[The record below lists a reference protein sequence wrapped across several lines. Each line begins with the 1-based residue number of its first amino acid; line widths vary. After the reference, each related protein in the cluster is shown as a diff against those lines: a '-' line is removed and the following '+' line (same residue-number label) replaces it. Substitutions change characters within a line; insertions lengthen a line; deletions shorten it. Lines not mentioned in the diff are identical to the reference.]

1 MLDGSIEFIEL
12 LKKGD
17 GHAFTQLVE
26 EYQHIVYNT
35 ILNISK
41 QQHDAEDL
49 TQEVFIQI
57 FKNIHRF
64 RGDAKL
70 STWIYKITYTKALE
84 WERKKKAKRSINYF
98 KNLIGIENKEE
109 RITDFNHPGIE
120 LQNKEN
126 AKMLYQALDQ
136 LPDNQRIA
144 FILIKAEGLSYQE
157 VGVIMNKTTKSIE
170 GLIHRANHHLR
181 QILEKKLNK

>member
-1 MLDGSIEFIEL
+1 LLDSSTEFIEL

-17 GHAFTQLVE
+17 RIAFAQLVE

-35 ILNISK
+35 ILNICK

-49 TQEVFIQI
+49 TQEVFMQI
-57 FKNIHRF
+57 FKSVHQF
-64 RGDAKL
+64 RGEAKL

-98 KNLIGIENKEE
+98 KNLIGIDHKSDG
-109 RITDFNHPGIE
+109 IADFNHPGIE

-126 AKMLYQALDQ
+126 ATLLYTALDQ
-136 LPDNQRIA
+136 LSDNQRIA
-144 FILIKAEGLSYQE
+144 FILIKAEGLTYQE
-157 VGVIMNKTTKSIE
+157 VGKIMNKTTKSIE

-181 QILEKKLNK
+181 QILEKRID